1 MILSKR
7 SLNHLASH
15 KYVSGGYTPL
25 DRVFYKYWWDP
36 VLEYCPLWL
45 APNTITIIGFL
56 VALVSSFA
64 VIVYVSKCDDFS
76 ILSG

>member
-7 SLNHLASH
+7 SLNQLSSH

-45 APNTITIIGFL
+45 APNTVTIIGFL

-64 VIVYVSKCDDFS
+64 VVVYDSKCDDFH
-76 ILSG
+76 II